1 MKRMKDEISSLPSCG
16 LWVCENFWPCRGLPT
31 LRCNVG
37 LHIMEEVSLYEVIH
51 NR

>member
-1 MKRMKDEISSLPSCG
+1 MKGEMSSLLGCDM
-16 LWVCENFWPCRGLPT
+16 WFCDNFWPYRGLPT